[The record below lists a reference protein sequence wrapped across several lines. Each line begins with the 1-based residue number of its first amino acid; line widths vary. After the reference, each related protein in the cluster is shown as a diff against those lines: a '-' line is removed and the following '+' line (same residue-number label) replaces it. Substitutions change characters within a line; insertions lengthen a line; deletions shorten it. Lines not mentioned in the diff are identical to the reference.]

1 MSLGIRRVMPTG
13 RPSKRNRKVGL
24 PHLLVHMHLRTR
36 VNTTVRFLELNLHM
50 HRVVWRKGVVSI
62 LPALSVI
69 GTTREFF
76 MRAPIVVSSVVRVGM
91 QDCPKRK

>member
-1 MSLGIRRVMPTG
+1 MVRIPKLSLPI
-13 RPSKRNRKVGL
+13 L
-24 PHLLVHMHLRTR
+24 
-36 VNTTVRFLELNLHM
+36 
-50 HRVVWRKGVVSI
+50 RVVWRKGVVSI